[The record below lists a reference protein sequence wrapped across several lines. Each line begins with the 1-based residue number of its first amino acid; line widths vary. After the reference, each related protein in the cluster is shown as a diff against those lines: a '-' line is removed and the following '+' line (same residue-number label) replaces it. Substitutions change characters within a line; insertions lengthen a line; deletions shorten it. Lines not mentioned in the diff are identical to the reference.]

1 MRLRRYRVWLWAG
14 LLGVTLGLAA
24 CNPYANVSLNATWG
38 PGGMRVHPSVGIGG
52 YM

>member
-1 MRLRRYRVWLWAG
+1 MGLRRYRILLWAG
-14 LLGVTLGLAA
+14 VVAVAMSLAG